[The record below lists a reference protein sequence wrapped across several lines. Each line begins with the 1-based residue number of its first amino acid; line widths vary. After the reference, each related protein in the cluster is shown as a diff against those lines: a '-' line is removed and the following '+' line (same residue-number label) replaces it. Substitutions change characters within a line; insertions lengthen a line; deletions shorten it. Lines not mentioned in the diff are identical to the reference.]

1 MLLIIRTHVH
11 IRVHILRVNFQ
22 VSNQSDRVDTD
33 AQIVQHRGKRAAFF
47 ARKKK
52 ICMKK
57 IERKKCLGCT
67 TLIRSLGRGKRKK
80 CFTKPYL
87 KAFIMGSSSDALLER
102 ISNNTPKKTKNT
114 TTTPAGA
121 NTVRR

>member
-33 AQIVQHRGKRAAFF
+33 AQIVHDTGGGNADFF

-52 ICMKK
+52 DFIKK
-57 IERKKCLGCT
+57 
-67 TLIRSLGRGKRKK
+67 SRGQ
-80 CFTKPYL
+80 
-87 KAFIMGSSSDALLER
+87 S
-102 ISNNTPKKTKNT
+102 
-114 TTTPAGA
+114 
-121 NTVRR
+121 V